1 MAVQKS
7 QKSKNKRIY
16 KKNAFKNVFLK
27 KVNVNINGG
36 YNYNYTK
43 INFLKKV
50 FKWEI

>member
-7 QKSKNKRIY
+7 QRSRNKRIC
-16 KKNAFKNVFLK
+16 KKNYFKNVFLK
-27 KVNVNINGG
+27 KVNIGISSG

-43 INFLKKV
+43 NNFLKKV